1 MSEYSECVCVWEGGG
16 RAGVN
21 IQKVRMHKGPRQM
34 RTVAYKGGEGPN
46 FGDFCAQ
53 VLCG

>member
-1 MSEYSECVCVWEGGG
+1 MCVCVGGEGEG
-16 RAGVN
+16 GVN
-21 IQKVRMHKGPRQM
+21 IQKARLHKGSREM

-46 FGDFCAQ
+46 FGDFRAQ

>member
-1 MSEYSECVCVWEGGG
+1 MCVCGREGEG
-16 RAGVN
+16 GVN
-21 IQKVRMHKGPRQM
+21 IQKVRMHKGSREM

>member
-1 MSEYSECVCVWEGGG
+1 MCVGGG
-16 RAGVN
+16 RGGGVN
-21 IQKVRMHKGPRQM
+21 IQKARLHKGSREM

-46 FGDFCAQ
+46 FGDFRAQ

>member
-1 MSEYSECVCVWEGGG
+1 
-16 RAGVN
+16 
-21 IQKVRMHKGPRQM
+21 MHKEESRKM